1 MTAPAATLRSS
12 SRFAVD
18 PAFLP
23 WCGLA
28 LLTALCLLLKTE
40 FPWLVAFPKEWTL
53 PLAAQVNAVTD
64 AVVAVVQ
71 PAFRALSALLDA
83 PMRGA
88 RLALAWLPWPAV
100 MLGVAALALK
110 SSGGRLAIFA
120 LAALAYILLAGY
132 WPQSMNTLALVLLA
146 VPISTVLGF
155 LLGVLGYVHPR
166 LRPVLL
172 GALDLMQT
180 VPAFAYLIPLLLLF
194 GFGPVVGLIASAIY
208 ATPPMV
214 RNTML
219 GLDRVPAAISEAGLM
234 SGCTRRQQFWQV
246 EVPTAL
252 PQLLVG
258 FNQTTMAALSMVIVA
273 AIIGGFEDIGWEVLS
288 SMRKAEFGQSILSGL
303 VIALLAILIDRLTIG
318 FAREPEAGPTRAMEW
333 ITPRRLALSLAVAL
347 AGAIAIRLGAPG
359 ATLLPETGLRME
371 MGTVNLWLL
380 GLVRDYAWFFNG
392 MRNAVLYCL
401 LLPMRIGI
409 SGSATPAMWGF
420 ALPPSALAVYVAL
433 VLALAVLAM
442 RRFGWR
448 AAVAVLAAGLV
459 LYTGFLGLPWPVF
472 ILAVALLAGQVAGL
486 RLGLF
491 ALAGFALILV
501 NGLWPQLVQSLYLCT
516 LAVLLCLLVGGALGT
531 WAAHS
536 DRASRILKPICDALQ
551 TMPQFVF
558 LIPALMFF
566 KVGEFTALI
575 AIMLYAIVPPIRY
588 VEHGLRHV
596 RADVVE
602 AVEQMGATPLQT
614 LLQAK
619 LPLALP
625 VVMLGLNQ
633 TIMAALSMLAIAALV
648 GTRDLGQAVYVALGK
663 ADAGMGLIAGLSIAF
678 LAILADRLIQAAVRE
693 RTTLPQSNSRKTV

>member
-1 MTAPAATLRSS
+1 MTAPAVLFRSAP
-12 SRFAVD
+12 RIAIE
-18 PAFLP
+18 PALLP
-23 WCGLA
+23 WCA
-28 LLTALCLLLKTE
+28 FVVLTALCLVLKTD
-40 FPWLVAFPKEWTL
+40 FPWLVTFPKEWTL
-53 PLAAQVNAVTD
+53 PLAPAINALTD
-64 AVVAVVQ
+64 AIVSVVQ
-71 PAFRALSALLDA
+71 PAFRALSAVLDA

-88 RLALAWLPWPAV
+88 RRVLVWLPWPAV
-100 MLGVAALALK
+100 MLAVAALALK
-110 SSGGRLAIFA
+110 SSGVRLAVFA
-120 LAALAYILLAGY
+120 LLALGYILLAGY
-132 WPQSMNTLALVLLA
+132 WPQSMSTLSLVLLA
-146 VPISTVLGF
+146 VPISTMLGF
-155 LLGVLGYVHPR
+155 ALGVLGHASPR
-166 LRPVLL
+166 LRPALL

-219 GLDRVPAAISEAGLM
+219 GLDRVPSDIGEAGLM

-252 PQLLVG
+252 PQILVG

-318 FAREPEAGPTRAMEW
+318 FAKPRPTGPTAAMAW
-333 ITPRRLALSLAVAL
+333 MTGRKLVAALALAVAL
-347 AGAIAIRLGAPG
+347 AIAIRLLWPDDK
-359 ATLLPETGLRME
+359 LLPATGLRMQV
-371 MGTVNLWLL
+371 GGVNQWLL
-380 GLVRDYAWFFNG
+380 GMVRDYAWLFDDI
-392 MRNAVLYCL
+392 RNSVLYCL
-401 LLPMRIGI
+401 LLPLRIGI
-409 SGSATPAMWGF
+409 SGAATPALWGF
-420 ALPPSALAVYVAL
+420 SLSPPVIAGYCVL
-433 VLALAVLAM
+433 VLTAAGLSMRGAGWRAGLAVL
-442 RRFGWR
+442 
-448 AAVAVLAAGLV
+448 VTGLV
-459 LYTGFLGLPWPVF
+459 LYTGFLSLPWPVF
-472 ILAVALLAGQVAGL
+472 ILGIALLALQVAGI
-486 RLGLF
+486 RLALF
-491 ALAGFALILV
+491 ALAGFLLILV
-501 NGLWPQLVQSLYLCT
+501 NGLWPQLIQSLYLCT
-516 LAVLLCLLVGGALGT
+516 LAVLLCLLVGGALGV
-531 WAAHS
+531 WAAYS
-536 DRASRILKPICDALQ
+536 ERASRILKPVCDALQ

-602 AVEQMGATPLQT
+602 AVEQMGATPAQT
-614 LLQAK
+614 LFQAK

-663 ADAGMGLIAGLSIAF
+663 ADAGMGLVAGLSIAF
-678 LAILADRLIQAAVRE
+678 LAILADRLIQAAVAGR
-693 RTTLPQSNSRKTV
+693 PAA

>member
-1 MTAPAATLRSS
+1 MTAAPAATLRSS
-12 SRFAVD
+12 PRFAVE
-18 PAFLP
+18 PALLP

-28 LLTALCLLLKTE
+28 VLAALCLLLKTD
-40 FPWLVAFPKEWTL
+40 FPWLVTFPKEWTL
-53 PLAAQVNAVTD
+53 PMAAYLNAVTD

-83 PMRGA
+83 PMRGV
-88 RLALAWLPWPAV
+88 RVALAWLPWPAV
-100 MLGVAALALK
+100 MLATTALAVK

-120 LAALAYILLAGY
+120 MLALAYIILAGY

-155 LLGVLGYVHPR
+155 LLGVLGYAFPR
-166 LRPVLL
+166 LRPALL
-172 GALDLMQT
+172 GLLDLMQT

-318 FAREPEAGPTRAMEW
+318 FAREPATGPTPAMQW
-333 ITPRRLALSLAVAL
+333 MTQRRLVMSLAAAFAL
-347 AGAIAIRLGAPG
+347 AVVIHLAAPD
-359 ATLLPETGLRME
+359 ATLLPDTALRTQ
-371 MGTVNLWLL
+371 MGPVNQWLL
-380 GLVRDYAWFFNG
+380 GLVRDYAWFFDG
-392 MRNAVLYCL
+392 VRNAVLYCL

-409 SGSATPAMWGF
+409 SGAAAPAIWGF
-420 ALPPSALAVYVAL
+420 ALSPSVVTGYCVL
-433 VLALAVLAM
+433 VLVAAGLLLH
-442 RRFGWR
+442 RFGWR
-448 AAVAVLAAGLV
+448 AGLAALAAGFI
-459 LYTGFLGLPWPVF
+459 LYTGFLDLPWPVF
-472 ILAVALLAGQVAGL
+472 ILAFALLAGQVSGV
-486 RLGLF
+486 RLGIF
-491 ALAGFALILV
+491 ALVGFALILV

-516 LAVLLCLLVGGALGT
+516 VAVLLCLLVGGALGV

-536 DRASRILKPICDALQ
+536 DRVSRILKPICDALQ

-602 AVEQMGATPLQT
+602 AVEQMGATRTQT

-678 LAILADRLIQAAVRE
+678 LAILADRLIQAAVAR
-693 RTTLPQSNSRKTV
+693 SAAA

>member
-1 MTAPAATLRSS
+1 M
-12 SRFAVD
+12 
-18 PAFLP
+18 
-23 WCGLA
+23 
-28 LLTALCLLLKTE
+28 
-40 FPWLVAFPKEWTL
+40 
-53 PLAAQVNAVTD
+53 
-64 AVVAVVQ
+64 
-71 PAFRALSALLDA
+71 LDA

-88 RLALAWLPWPAV
+88 RLVLAWLPWPAV
-100 MLGVAALALK
+100 MLAIAVLALK
-110 SSGGRLAIFA
+110 SSGERLAIFA
-120 LAALAYILLAGY
+120 LATLAYILLAGY

-155 LLGVLGYVHPR
+155 LLGVLGYALPR
-166 LRPVLL
+166 WRPVLN

-318 FAREPEAGPTRAMEW
+318 FAKAPETGPTRVMRW
-333 ITPRRLALSLAVAL
+333 MTPRWLVLSLTIALALAVVIRLA
-347 AGAIAIRLGAPG
+347 APD
-359 ATLLPETGLRME
+359 ATLLPETGLRMQ
-371 MGTVNLWLL
+371 MGAVNQWLL

-392 MRNAVLYCL
+392 VRNAVLYCL
-401 LLPMRIGI
+401 LLPMRVGI

-420 ALPPSALAVYVAL
+420 SLPPWALAVYVVL
-433 VLALAVLAM
+433 VLALAVLAA
-442 RRFGWR
+442 RRLGWR
-448 AAVAVLAAGLV
+448 AAVAVAAAGLV
-459 LYTGFLGLPWPVF
+459 LYTGFLDLPWPVF
-472 ILAVALLAGQVAGL
+472 ILAVALLAAQVGGP

-491 ALAGFALILV
+491 AVAGFGLILV

-516 LAVLLCLLVGGALGT
+516 LAVLLCLLVGGALGV

-536 DRASRILKPICDALQ
+536 ERVSRALKPICDALQ

-678 LAILADRLIQAAVRE
+678 LAILADRLIQAAVAG
-693 RTTLPQSNSRKTV
+693 TTSTVWTAHMP

>member
-1 MTAPAATLRSS
+1 
-12 SRFAVD
+12 
-18 PAFLP
+18 
-23 WCGLA
+23 
-28 LLTALCLLLKTE
+28 
-40 FPWLVAFPKEWTL
+40 
-53 PLAAQVNAVTD
+53 
-64 AVVAVVQ
+64 
-71 PAFRALSALLDA
+71 
-83 PMRGA
+83 
-88 RLALAWLPWPAV
+88 
-100 MLGVAALALK
+100 
-110 SSGGRLAIFA
+110 
-120 LAALAYILLAGY
+120 
-132 WPQSMNTLALVLLA
+132 MNTLALVLLA

-155 LLGVLGYVHPR
+155 LLGVLGYARPR
-166 LRPVLL
+166 WRPVLL
-172 GALDLMQT
+172 GALDVMQT

-219 GLDRVPAAISEAGLM
+219 GLDRVPAAICEAGLM

-318 FAREPEAGPTRAMEW
+318 FAKAPEAGPTRAMRW
-333 ITPRRLALSLAVAL
+333 MTSRRLALSLVIAL
-347 AGAIAIRLGAPG
+347 ALAVVIRLAASD
-359 ATLLPETGLRME
+359 ATLLPETGLRMQ
-371 MGTVNLWLL
+371 MGAVNQWLL
-380 GLVRDYAWFFNG
+380 GLVRDHAWFFNG
-392 MRNAVLYCL
+392 MRNSVLYCL
-401 LLPMRIGI
+401 LLPMRVGI
-409 SGSATPAMWGF
+409 SGAATPAMWGF
-420 ALPPSALAVYVAL
+420 SLPPSAQAAYVVL
-433 VLALAVLAM
+433 VLALAGLAA

-448 AAVAVLAAGLV
+448 AALAVLAAGLV
-459 LYTGFLGLPWPVF
+459 LYTGFLDLPWPVF
-472 ILAVALLAGQVAGL
+472 ILAVALLAGQVGGP

-491 ALAGFALILV
+491 AVAGFGLILV

-516 LAVLLCLLVGGALGT
+516 LAVLLCLLIGGALGT

-536 DRASRILKPICDALQ
+536 DRVSRILKPVCDALQ

-602 AVEQMGATPLQT
+602 AVEQMGATPMQT

-678 LAILADRLIQAAVRE
+678 LAILADRLIQAAVAR
-693 RTTLPQSNSRKTV
+693 SAAASR

>member
-18 PAFLP
+18 PALLP
-23 WCGLA
+23 WCGMV

-53 PLAAQVNAVTD
+53 PLATQVNAVTD

-120 LAALAYILLAGY
+120 LVALAYILLAGY

-155 LLGVLGYVHPR
+155 LLGILGHARPR

-180 VPAFAYLIPLLLLF
+180 VAAFAYLIPLLLLF

-219 GLDRVPAAISEAGLM
+219 GLDRVPDAISEAGLM

-318 FAREPEAGPTRAMEW
+318 FAREPEAGPTRAMQW
-333 ITPRRLALSLAVAL
+333 MTPRRLALSLALAL
-347 AGAIAIRLGAPG
+347 AFAIAVRLGAPS

-371 MGTVNLWLL
+371 MGAVNQWLL

-392 MRNAVLYCL
+392 MRNTVLYCL
-401 LLPMRIGI
+401 LLPMRVGI

-536 DRASRILKPICDALQ
+536 DRVSRTLKPICDALQ

-678 LAILADRLIQAAVRE
+678 LAMLADRLIQAAVRQQ
-693 RTTLPQSNSRKTV
+693 TPLP

>member
-12 SRFAVD
+12 HRFAVE
-18 PAFLP
+18 PAVLP

-28 LLTALCLLLKTE
+28 VLAVLCLLLKADL
-40 FPWLVAFPKEWTL
+40 PWLVSFPKEWTL
-53 PLAAQVNAVTD
+53 PLAAYLNTVTD

-71 PAFRALSALLDA
+71 PAFRALSAMLDA

-100 MLGVAALALK
+100 MLAVAALAMK

-120 LAALAYILLAGY
+120 LLALAYILLAGY

-146 VPISTVLGF
+146 VPISAGLGF
-155 LLGVLGYVHPR
+155 VLGVLGQARPR
-166 LRPVLL
+166 LRPLLL

-194 GFGPVVGLIASAIY
+194 GFGPVVGLISSAIY

-318 FAREPEAGPTRAMEW
+318 FAREPASGPTRAMQW
-333 ITPRRLALSLAVAL
+333 MTQRRLVVSLAVAFAL
-347 AGAIAIRLGAPG
+347 AVFIHLAAPD
-359 ATLLPETGLRME
+359 ATLLPDTALRTQ
-371 MGTVNLWLL
+371 MGPVNQWLL
-380 GLVRDYAWFFNG
+380 GLVRDYAWFFDG
-392 MRNAVLYCL
+392 VRNTVLYCL
-401 LLPMRIGI
+401 LLPMRVGI
-409 SGSATPAMWGF
+409 SGAATPAIWGF
-420 ALPPSALAVYVAL
+420 ALPPLVVAIYFAL
-433 VLALAVLAM
+433 VLGVAGLFL
-442 RRFGWR
+442 RGFGWR
-448 AAVAVLAAGLV
+448 AAVAALAAGLV
-459 LYTGFLGLPWPVF
+459 LYTGFLDLPWPVF
-472 ILAVALLAGQVAGL
+472 ILAIALLAWQVAGP

-501 NGLWPQLVQSLYLCT
+501 NGLWAPLVQSLYLCT
-516 LAVLLCLLVGGALGT
+516 LAVLLCLLVGGALGV

-536 DRASRILKPICDALQ
+536 DRVSRVLKPICDALQ

-602 AVEQMGATPLQT
+602 AVEQMGATPTQT

-648 GTRDLGQAVYVALGK
+648 GTRDLGQQVYVALGK

-678 LAILADRLIQAAVRE
+678 LAILADRLIQAAVAR
-693 RTTLPQSNSRKTV
+693 SAAG

>member
-1 MTAPAATLRSS
+1 MTAPAVSFRSAP
-12 SRFAVD
+12 RVAIE
-18 PAFLP
+18 PGLLP
-23 WCGLA
+23 WCVFMV
-28 LLTALCLLLKTE
+28 LTALCLVLKTD
-40 FPWLVAFPKEWTL
+40 FPWLVTFPKEWTL
-53 PLAAQVNAVTD
+53 PLAPAINAVTD
-64 AVVAVVQ
+64 AVVTVVQ
-71 PAFRALSALLDA
+71 PVFRALSAVLDA

-88 RLALAWLPWPAV
+88 RTVLVWLPWPAV
-100 MLGVAALALK
+100 MLAVAALALK
-110 SSGGRLAIFA
+110 SSGVRLAVFA
-120 LAALAYILLAGY
+120 LLALGYILLAGY
-132 WPQSMNTLALVLLA
+132 WPQSMSTLSLVLLA
-146 VPISTVLGF
+146 VPISTMLGF
-155 LLGVLGYVHPR
+155 GLGVLGHASPR
-166 LRPVLL
+166 LRPALL
-172 GALDLMQT
+172 GTLDLMQT

-219 GLDRVPAAISEAGLM
+219 GLGRVPSDIGEAGLM

-252 PQLLVG
+252 PQILVG

-318 FAREPEAGPTRAMEW
+318 FAKPRPAGPTVAMIW
-333 ITPRRLALSLAVAL
+333 MTGRRLVATLVLAVAL
-347 AGAIAIRLGAPG
+347 AAAIRLLWPDDR
-359 ATLLPETGLRME
+359 LLPASGLRMQV
-371 MGTVNLWLL
+371 GGVNQWLL
-380 GLVRDYAWFFNG
+380 GVVRDYAWLFDDI
-392 MRNAVLYCL
+392 RNAVLYCL
-401 LLPMRIGI
+401 LLPLRIGI
-409 SGSATPAMWGF
+409 SGAATPALWGF
-420 ALPPSALAVYVAL
+420 SLPPAAIAAYCAL
-433 VLALAVLAM
+433 VLALAGLST
-442 RRFGWR
+442 RGSGWR
-448 AAVAVLAAGLV
+448 AGLAVLVTGLV

-472 ILAVALLAGQVAGL
+472 ILGMALLALQVAGV

-491 ALAGFALILV
+491 ALAGFILILV
-501 NGLWPQLVQSLYLCT
+501 NGLWPQLIQSLYLCT
-516 LAVLLCLLVGGALGT
+516 LAVLLCLLIGGALGV
-531 WAAHS
+531 WAAYS
-536 DRASRILKPICDALQ
+536 DRVSRILKPVCDALQ

-602 AVEQMGATPLQT
+602 AVEQMGATPAQSLF
-614 LLQAK
+614 QAK

-663 ADAGMGLIAGLSIAF
+663 ADAGMGLVAGLSIAF
-678 LAILADRLIQAAVRE
+678 LAILADRLIQAAVSGR
-693 RTTLPQSNSRKTV
+693 PAA

>member
-1 MTAPAATLRSS
+1 MDAAAGLLHQRRDQRGRRRHPAG
-12 SRFAVD
+12 V
-18 PAFLP
+18 P
-23 WCGLA
+23 G
-28 LLTALCLLLKTE
+28 
-40 FPWLVAFPKEWTL
+40 
-53 PLAAQVNAVTD
+53 
-64 AVVAVVQ
+64 
-71 PAFRALSALLDA
+71 ALSLARCADA
-83 PMRGA
+83 RRATGS
-88 RLALAWLPWPAV
+88 RL
-100 MLGVAALALK
+100 AALA
-110 SSGGRLAIFA
+110 GRDAGDCRPCAEVERLAIFA
-120 LAALAYILLAGY
+120 LATLAYILLAGY

-155 LLGVLGYVHPR
+155 LLGVLGYALPR
-166 LRPVLL
+166 WRPVLN

-318 FAREPEAGPTRAMEW
+318 FAKAPETGPTRVMRW
-333 ITPRRLALSLAVAL
+333 MTPRWLVLSLTIALALAVVIRLA
-347 AGAIAIRLGAPG
+347 APD
-359 ATLLPETGLRME
+359 ATLLPETGLRMQ
-371 MGTVNLWLL
+371 MGAVNQWLL

-392 MRNAVLYCL
+392 VRNAVLYCL
-401 LLPMRIGI
+401 LLPMRVGI

-420 ALPPSALAVYVAL
+420 SLPPWALAVYVVL
-433 VLALAVLAM
+433 VLALAVLAA
-442 RRFGWR
+442 RRLGWR
-448 AAVAVLAAGLV
+448 AAVAVAAAGLV
-459 LYTGFLGLPWPVF
+459 LYTGFLDLPWPVF
-472 ILAVALLAGQVAGL
+472 ILAVALLAAQVGGP

-491 ALAGFALILV
+491 AVAGFGLILV

-516 LAVLLCLLVGGALGT
+516 LAVLLCLLVGGALGV

-536 DRASRILKPICDALQ
+536 ERVSRALKPICDALQ

-678 LAILADRLIQAAVRE
+678 LAILADRLIQAAVAG
-693 RTTLPQSNSRKTV
+693 TTSTVWTAHMP

>member
-18 PAFLP
+18 PALLP

-28 LLTALCLLLKTE
+28 LLTALCLLLKTQ
-40 FPWLVAFPKEWTL
+40 FPWLVNFPKEWTP
-53 PLAAQVNAVTD
+53 PLAAHLNAVTD

-71 PAFRALSALLDA
+71 PAFRALSAMLDA

-100 MLGVAALALK
+100 MLAVAALALK

-120 LAALAYILLAGY
+120 LFALAYILFAGY

-146 VPISTVLGF
+146 VPISIVLGF
-155 LLGVLGYVHPR
+155 LLGVLGYARPR

-180 VPAFAYLIPLLLLF
+180 VPAFAYLIPLLILF

-219 GLDRVPAAISEAGLM
+219 GLDRVPDAISEAGLM

-318 FAREPEAGPTRAMEW
+318 FAREPEAGPTRAMRW
-333 ITPRRLALSLAVAL
+333 MTPRRLILSLLLALGIAVV
-347 AGAIAIRLGAPG
+347 IRLVAPEGA
-359 ATLLPETGLRME
+359 LLPETGLRTE
-371 MGTVNLWLL
+371 MGAVNQWLL
-380 GLVRDYAWFFNG
+380 GIVRDYAWFFDG
-392 MRNAVLYCL
+392 VRNAVLYCL
-401 LLPMRIGI
+401 LLPLRVGI
-409 SGSATPAMWGF
+409 SGSATPAIWGF
-420 ALPPSALAVYVAL
+420 ALSPAMAAAYFAL
-433 VLALAVLAM
+433 VLAAAGLML
-442 RRFGWR
+442 RGLGWR
-448 AAVAVLAAGLV
+448 AALAVLAAGLI

-486 RLGLF
+486 RLSLF

-501 NGLWPQLVQSLYLCT
+501 NGLWSQLVQSLYLCT

-536 DRASRILKPICDALQ
+536 DRVSRILKPICDALQ

-602 AVEQMGATPLQT
+602 AVEQMGATPTQT

-678 LAILADRLIQAAVRE
+678 LAILADRLIQAAVRQ
-693 RTTLPQSNSRKTV
+693 RTPAP

>member
-1 MTAPAATLRSS
+1 MTAPAASFRSS
-12 SRFAVD
+12 QRVAIE
-18 PAFLP
+18 PAPLP
-23 WCGLA
+23 WCA
-28 LLTALCLLLKTE
+28 LIVLTVLCFALKTD
-40 FPWLVAFPKEWTL
+40 FPWLVTFPKEWTL
-53 PLAAQVNAVTD
+53 PLAAAVNTVTD
-64 AVVAVVQ
+64 AVVTVVQ
-71 PAFRALSALLDA
+71 PAFRALSAALEA

-88 RLALAWLPWPAV
+88 RLVLVWLPWPAV
-100 MLGVAALALK
+100 MLAVAALALK
-110 SSGGRLAIFA
+110 SSGVRLAVFA
-120 LAALAYILLAGY
+120 LLALTYILSAGY
-132 WPQSMNTLALVLLA
+132 WPQSMSTLSLVLLA
-146 VPISTVLGF
+146 VPIATVLGF
-155 LLGVLGYVHPR
+155 ALGVLGHIRPG

-214 RNTML
+214 RNTKL
-219 GLDRVPAAISEAGLM
+219 GLDRVPSDISEAGLM
-234 SGCTRRQQFWQV
+234 SGCTRRQQFWHV

-252 PQLLVG
+252 PQILVG

-318 FAREPEAGPTRAMEW
+318 FAKERPAGPTPAMAW
-333 ITPRRLALSLAVAL
+333 MTARRLAMVMVLAL
-347 AGAIAIRLGAPG
+347 GLAIAIRVLWPDQA
-359 ATLLPETGLRME
+359 LLPSTGLRMQ
-371 MGTVNLWLL
+371 MGAVNQWLL
-380 GLVRDYAWFFNG
+380 GLVRDYAWFFDG
-392 MRNAVLYCL
+392 VRNSVLYCL
-401 LLPMRIGI
+401 LLPLRIGI
-409 SGSATPAMWGF
+409 LGSATPAIWGF
-420 ALPPSALAVYVAL
+420 ALTPLANAIYVAL
-433 VLALAVLAM
+433 VLSASALLM

-448 AAVAVLAAGLV
+448 TALAVLVAGIL

-472 ILAVALLAGQVAGL
+472 ILGIALLAGQVAGV
-486 RLGLF
+486 RLALF
-491 ALAGFALILV
+491 ALAGFFLILL
-501 NGLWPQLVQSLYLCT
+501 NGLWAPLVQSLYLCT
-516 LAVLLCLLVGGALGT
+516 LAVLLCLLIGGMLGV

-536 DRASRILKPICDALQ
+536 ERVSRALKPVCDALQ

-588 VEHGLRHV
+588 FEHGLRYV
-596 RADVVE
+596 RSDVVE
-602 AVEQMGATPLQT
+602 AVEQMGATPAQT

-648 GTRDLGQAVYVALGK
+648 GTRDLGQQVYVALGK

-678 LAILADRLIQAAVRE
+678 LAILTDRLVQAAVAG
-693 RTTLPQSNSRKTV
+693 RTMDL

>member
-1 MTAPAATLRSS
+1 
-12 SRFAVD
+12 
-18 PAFLP
+18 
-23 WCGLA
+23 
-28 LLTALCLLLKTE
+28 
-40 FPWLVAFPKEWTL
+40 
-53 PLAAQVNAVTD
+53 
-64 AVVAVVQ
+64 
-71 PAFRALSALLDA
+71 
-83 PMRGA
+83 
-88 RLALAWLPWPAV
+88 
-100 MLGVAALALK
+100 
-110 SSGGRLAIFA
+110 
-120 LAALAYILLAGY
+120 
-132 WPQSMNTLALVLLA
+132 VLLA
-146 VPISTVLGF
+146 VPISIVLGF
-155 LLGVLGYVHPR
+155 LLGVLGHARPR
-166 LRPVLL
+166 WRPVLN

-318 FAREPEAGPTRAMEW
+318 FARAPETGPTRAMRW
-333 ITPRRLALSLAVAL
+333 MTPRRLVLSLAVAL
-347 AGAIAIRLGAPG
+347 ALAVVIRLAVPD
-359 ATLLPETGLRME
+359 ATLLPQTGLRMQ
-371 MGTVNLWLL
+371 MGTVNEWLL

-392 MRNAVLYCL
+392 VRNAVLYCL
-401 LLPMRIGI
+401 LLPMRVGI
-409 SGSATPAMWGF
+409 SGSATPVMWGF
-420 ALPPSALAVYVAL
+420 SLPPSALAAY
-433 VLALAVLAM
+433 AVLMLGLAGLAA
-442 RRFGWR
+442 RRLGWQ
-448 AAVAVLAAGLV
+448 AAAAVLAAGLV
-459 LYTGFLGLPWPVF
+459 LYTGFLDLPWPVF
-472 ILAVALLAGQVAGL
+472 ILAVALLAGQVGGP

-491 ALAGFALILV
+491 AVAGFGLILV

-536 DRASRILKPICDALQ
+536 DRVSHVLKPICDALQ

-596 RADVVE
+596 RPDVVE

-678 LAILADRLIQAAVRE
+678 LAILADRLIQAAVARSAASS
-693 RTTLPQSNSRKTV
+693 L

>member
-1 MTAPAATLRSS
+1 
-12 SRFAVD
+12 
-18 PAFLP
+18 
-23 WCGLA
+23 
-28 LLTALCLLLKTE
+28 
-40 FPWLVAFPKEWTL
+40 
-53 PLAAQVNAVTD
+53 
-64 AVVAVVQ
+64 
-71 PAFRALSALLDA
+71 
-83 PMRGA
+83 MRGA
-88 RLALAWLPWPAV
+88 RLALAWLPWPVV
-100 MLGVAALALK
+100 MFGTAALALK
-110 SSGGRLAIFA
+110 SSGERLAIFA
-120 LAALAYILLAGY
+120 LATLAYILLAGY

-146 VPISTVLGF
+146 VPISSVLGF
-155 LLGVLGYVHPR
+155 VLGVLGHARPR
-166 LRPVLL
+166 LRPILL

-214 RNTML
+214 RNTLL
-219 GLDRVPAAISEAGLM
+219 GLERVPAAISEAGLM

-288 SMRKAEFGQSILSGL
+288 SMRKAEFGRTMLCGM
-303 VIALLAILIDRLTIG
+303 VIALLAILIYSLTIG
-318 FAREPEAGPTRAMEW
+318 FAKAPEAGPTRAMRW
-333 ITPRRLALSLAVAL
+333 MTPRRLALSLAVAL
-347 AGAIAIRLGAPG
+347 ALAVVIRLVAPD

-371 MGTVNLWLL
+371 MGAVNQWLL

-392 MRNAVLYCL
+392 VRNAVLYCL
-401 LLPMRIGI
+401 LLPMRVGI

-420 ALPPSALAVYVAL
+420 ALPPWALAVYVAL
-433 VLALAVLAM
+433 VLALAGLAA

-448 AAVAVLAAGLV
+448 AALAVLAAGLV
-459 LYTGFLGLPWPVF
+459 LYTGFLDLPWPVF
-472 ILAVALLAGQVAGL
+472 ILAVALLAGQVAGP

-491 ALAGFALILV
+491 ALAGFCLILV

-536 DRASRILKPICDALQ
+536 DRVSHILKPICDALQ

-602 AVEQMGATPLQT
+602 AAEQMGATPLQT

-663 ADAGMGLIAGLSIAF
+663 ADAGLGLIAGLSIAF
-678 LAILADRLIQAAVRE
+678 LAILADRLIQAAVAR
-693 RTTLPQSNSRKTV
+693 SAAA

>member
-1 MTAPAATLRSS
+1 M
-12 SRFAVD
+12 
-18 PAFLP
+18 
-23 WCGLA
+23 
-28 LLTALCLLLKTE
+28 
-40 FPWLVAFPKEWTL
+40 
-53 PLAAQVNAVTD
+53 
-64 AVVAVVQ
+64 
-71 PAFRALSALLDA
+71 LD
-83 PMRGA
+83 
-88 RLALAWLPWPAV
+88 
-100 MLGVAALALK
+100 
-110 SSGGRLAIFA
+110 
-120 LAALAYILLAGY
+120 
-132 WPQSMNTLALVLLA
+132 
-146 VPISTVLGF
+146 
-155 LLGVLGYVHPR
+155 
-166 LRPVLL
+166 
-172 GALDLMQT
+172 
-180 VPAFAYLIPLLLLF
+180 
-194 GFGPVVGLIASAIY
+194 
-208 ATPPMV
+208 
-214 RNTML
+214 
-219 GLDRVPAAISEAGLM
+219 E
-234 SGCTRRQQFWQV
+234 
-246 EVPTAL
+246 AL

-318 FAREPEAGPTRAMEW
+318 FDREPEAGPTRAMQW
-333 ITPRRLALSLAVAL
+333 MTPRRLALSLAVAL
-347 AGAIAIRLGAPG
+347 AFAIAIRLGAPS

-371 MGTVNLWLL
+371 MGAVNQWLL

-401 LLPMRIGI
+401 LLPMRVGI

-433 VLALAVLAM
+433 ALALAVLAM

-536 DRASRILKPICDALQ
+536 DRVSRTLKPICDALQ

-678 LAILADRLIQAAVRE
+678 LAILADRLIQAAVARSA
-693 RTTLPQSNSRKTV
+693 LA

>member
-1 MTAPAATLRSS
+1 
-12 SRFAVD
+12 
-18 PAFLP
+18 
-23 WCGLA
+23 
-28 LLTALCLLLKTE
+28 
-40 FPWLVAFPKEWTL
+40 
-53 PLAAQVNAVTD
+53 
-64 AVVAVVQ
+64 
-71 PAFRALSALLDA
+71 
-83 PMRGA
+83 A
-88 RLALAWLPWPAV
+88 R
-100 MLGVAALALK
+100 
-110 SSGGRLAIFA
+110 
-120 LAALAYILLAGY
+120 
-132 WPQSMNTLALVLLA
+132 
-146 VPISTVLGF
+146 
-155 LLGVLGYVHPR
+155 PR
-166 LRPVLL
+166 WRPVLL

-318 FAREPEAGPTRAMEW
+318 FAKAPETGPTRAMQW
-333 ITPRRLALSLAVAL
+333 MTPRRLAMTLAIALALAVV
-347 AGAIAIRLGAPG
+347 IRLAMPD
-359 ATLLPETGLRME
+359 ATLLPQTGLRMQ
-371 MGTVNLWLL
+371 MGAVNQWLL

-392 MRNAVLYCL
+392 VRNSVLYCL
-401 LLPMRIGI
+401 LLPLRVGI

-420 ALPPSALAVYVAL
+420 SLPPSVLAAYVAL
-433 VLALAVLAM
+433 VLALSGLAAH
-442 RRFGWR
+442 RFGWR
-448 AAVAVLAAGLV
+448 AAVAALAAGLI
-459 LYTGFLGLPWPVF
+459 LYTGFLDLPWPVF
-472 ILAVALLAGQVAGL
+472 ILAVALLAAQVCGP

-491 ALAGFALILV
+491 AVAGFGLILV

-536 DRASRILKPICDALQ
+536 DRVSRILKPICDALQ

-602 AVEQMGATPLQT
+602 AVEQMGATPMQT

-663 ADAGMGLIAGLSIAF
+663 ADAGMGLVAGLSIAF
-678 LAILADRLIQAAVRE
+678 LAILADRLLQSWAGGANAANDR
-693 RTTLPQSNSRKTV
+693 RDPG

>member
-1 MTAPAATLRSS
+1 MTAPAVMARPSQKL
-12 SRFAVD
+12 AIA
-18 PAFLP
+18 PALLS

-28 LLTALCLLLKTE
+28 ALTVACLLLKTE
-40 FPWLVAFPKEWTL
+40 LPWLVNFPKEWTL
-53 PLAAQVNAVTD
+53 PLAAYVNAATD
-64 AVVAVVQ
+64 AVVAVIQ

-88 RLALAWLPWPAV
+88 RLALAWLPWPVV
-100 MLGVAALALK
+100 MLGVVALALK

-120 LAALAYILLAGY
+120 LFALAYILLAGY

-155 LLGVLGYVHPR
+155 VLGVLGFACPR
-166 LRPVLL
+166 LRPALL

-318 FAREPEAGPTRAMEW
+318 FARVPETGPTRAMQW
-333 ITPRRLALSLAVAL
+333 MTPRRLVLSLVVAL
-347 AGAIAIRLGAPG
+347 AGAVVIRLVAPEG
-359 ATLLPETGLRME
+359 SLLPETGLRME
-371 MGTVNLWLL
+371 MGAVNQWLL
-380 GLVRDYAWFFNG
+380 GIVRDYAWFFDG
-392 MRNAVLYCL
+392 LRNTVLYCL
-401 LLPMRIGI
+401 LLPLRIGI
-409 SGSATPAMWGF
+409 SGSATPAIWGF
-420 ALPPSALAVYVAL
+420 TLSPAAVAAYFAL
-433 VLALAVLAM
+433 VLAVAALAM
-442 RRFGWR
+442 RGLGWR
-448 AAVAVLAAGLV
+448 AAAAALAAGLI
-459 LYTGFLGLPWPVF
+459 LYTGFLGLPWPIF
-472 ILAVALLAGQVAGL
+472 ILAVALLAGQVAGP

-491 ALAGFALILV
+491 ALTGFALILV

-536 DRASRILKPICDALQ
+536 DRVSRILKPVCDALQ

-602 AVEQMGATPLQT
+602 AVEQMGATPIQT

-678 LAILADRLIQAAVRE
+678 LAILADRLIQAAVARS
-693 RTTLPQSNSRKTV
+693 TLA

>member
-18 PAFLP
+18 PALLP
-23 WCGLA
+23 WCGMV

-53 PLAAQVNAVTD
+53 PLAAYVNAVTD

-100 MLGVAALALK
+100 MLGVAALAIK

-120 LAALAYILLAGY
+120 LLALAYILLAGY

-155 LLGVLGYVHPR
+155 LLGVLGYARPR

-318 FAREPEAGPTRAMEW
+318 FAREPEAGPTRAMQW
-333 ITPRRLALSLAVAL
+333 MTPRRLVLSLAVAL
-347 AGAIAIRLGAPG
+347 AGAIAIRLRAPG

-536 DRASRILKPICDALQ
+536 DRVSRTLKPICDALQ

-678 LAILADRLIQAAVRE
+678 LAMLADRLIQAAVRQQ
-693 RTTLPQSNSRKTV
+693 TPLP

>member
-18 PAFLP
+18 PALLP
-23 WCGLA
+23 WCALA
-28 LLTALCLLLKTE
+28 VLTALCLLLKAN
-40 FPWLVAFPKEWTL
+40 FPWLVNFPKEWTL
-53 PLAAQVNAVTD
+53 PLAAYVDAVTD

-71 PAFRALSALLDA
+71 PAFRALSAFLDA

-100 MLGVAALALK
+100 MLCVAALAMK

-120 LAALAYILLAGY
+120 LLALAYILFAGY

-155 LLGVLGYVHPR
+155 VLGVLGYARPR

-246 EVPTAL
+246 EVPTTL

-318 FAREPEAGPTRAMEW
+318 FAREPEAGPTGAMQW
-333 ITPRRLALSLAVAL
+333 MTSRRLVLSLAIAL
-347 AGAIAIRLGAPG
+347 AGAIVIHLAAPG

-371 MGTVNLWLL
+371 MGAVNQWLL
-380 GLVRDYAWFFNG
+380 GIVRDYAWFFDG
-392 MRNAVLYCL
+392 VRNAVLYCL
-401 LLPMRIGI
+401 LLPMRVGI
-409 SGSATPAMWGF
+409 SGSATPAIWGF
-420 ALPPSALAVYVAL
+420 ALPPAAIVAYFA
-433 VLALAVLAM
+433 LALALAALSM
-442 RRFGWR
+442 RSFGWR
-448 AAVAVLAAGLV
+448 AALAVLAAGLM

-472 ILAVALLAGQVAGL
+472 ILAIALLAGQVAGL

-491 ALAGFALILV
+491 ALVGFALILV

-516 LAVLLCLLVGGALGT
+516 LAVLLCLLVGGTLGT

-536 DRASRILKPICDALQ
+536 DRVSRILKPVCDALQ

-602 AVEQMGATPLQT
+602 AVEQMGATPMQT

-678 LAILADRLIQAAVRE
+678 LAILADRLIQAAVARSA
-693 RTTLPQSNSRKTV
+693 LA

>member
-1 MTAPAATLRSS
+1 MTMPAAALRSS
-12 SRFAVD
+12 SRLAVD
-18 PAFLP
+18 PALLP
-23 WCGLA
+23 WCALA
-28 LLTALCLLLKTE
+28 VLTALCLLLKAD
-40 FPWLVAFPKEWTL
+40 FPWLVNFPKESTL
-53 PLAAQVNAVTD
+53 PLAAQVDAVTD

-71 PAFRALSALLDA
+71 PAFRALSAFLDA

-100 MLGVAALALK
+100 MLCVAALAMK

-120 LAALAYILLAGY
+120 LLALAYILFAGY

-155 LLGVLGYVHPR
+155 VLGVLGYARPR

-318 FAREPEAGPTRAMEW
+318 FAREPEAGPTGAMRW
-333 ITPRRLALSLAVAL
+333 MTPRRLVLSLLFALGLAVV
-347 AGAIAIRLGAPG
+347 IRLAAPA

-371 MGTVNLWLL
+371 MGAVNQWLL
-380 GLVRDYAWFFNG
+380 GIVRDYAWFFDG
-392 MRNAVLYCL
+392 VRNAVLYCL
-401 LLPMRIGI
+401 LLPLRVGI
-409 SGSATPAMWGF
+409 SGSATPAIWGF
-420 ALPPSALAVYVAL
+420 ALPPAAIAVYFA
-433 VLALAVLAM
+433 LALALAALSM
-442 RRFGWR
+442 RSFGWR
-448 AAVAVLAAGLV
+448 AALAVLAAGLM
-459 LYTGFLGLPWPVF
+459 LYTGFLGVPWPVF
-472 ILAVALLAGQVAGL
+472 ILATALLAGQVAGL

-516 LAVLLCLLVGGALGT
+516 LAVLLCLMVGGALGT

-536 DRASRILKPICDALQ
+536 DRVSRILKPICDALQ

-602 AVEQMGATPLQT
+602 AVEQMGATPMQT

-678 LAILADRLIQAAVRE
+678 LATLADRLIQSAVARSA
-693 RTTLPQSNSRKTV
+693 LA

>member
-1 MTAPAATLRSS
+1 MTAAPAATLRSS
-12 SRFAVD
+12 PRFTVE
-18 PAFLP
+18 PALLP

-28 LLTALCLLLKTE
+28 VLAALCLLLKAD
-40 FPWLVAFPKEWTL
+40 FPWLVTFPKEWTL
-53 PLAAQVNAVTD
+53 PLAAYLNTVTD

-83 PMRGA
+83 PMRGV
-88 RLALAWLPWPAV
+88 RVALAWLPWPAV
-100 MLGVAALALK
+100 MLATAALALK

-120 LAALAYILLAGY
+120 MLALAYIILAGY

-155 LLGVLGYVHPR
+155 LLGVLGYAFPR
-166 LRPVLL
+166 MRPALL
-172 GALDLMQT
+172 GLLDLMQT

-318 FAREPEAGPTRAMEW
+318 FARGPATGPTPAMQW
-333 ITPRRLALSLAVAL
+333 MTQRRLVMSLAAAVAL
-347 AGAIAIRLGAPG
+347 AVVIHLAAPD
-359 ATLLPETGLRME
+359 ATLLPDTALRTQ
-371 MGTVNLWLL
+371 MGPVNQWLL
-380 GLVRDYAWFFNG
+380 GLVRDYAWFFDG
-392 MRNAVLYCL
+392 VRNTVLYCL

-409 SGSATPAMWGF
+409 SGAATPAIWGF
-420 ALPPSALAVYVAL
+420 ALSSPVVAGYCAFALAVAGL
-433 VLALAVLAM
+433 LF
-442 RRFGWR
+442 RGFGWR
-448 AAVAVLAAGLV
+448 AGLAALAAGLI
-459 LYTGFLGLPWPVF
+459 LYTGFLDLPWPVF
-472 ILAVALLAGQVAGL
+472 ILAFALLARQVAGV

-491 ALAGFALILV
+491 ALVGFALILF

-516 LAVLLCLLVGGALGT
+516 VAVLLCLLVGGALGV

-536 DRASRILKPICDALQ
+536 DRVSRILKPICDALQ

-602 AVEQMGATPLQT
+602 AVEQMGATRTQT
-614 LLQAK
+614 LLHAK

-678 LAILADRLIQAAVRE
+678 LAILADRLIQAAVAR
-693 RTTLPQSNSRKTV
+693 SAAA